1 MNTFEDYK
9 KGILEYSMSI
19 KNDSNH
25 QLNRFLSKITP
36 GKIKSASK
44 IIFETENNKQDVH
57 TLSSYFRVSKDKEF
71 LKYLDTVD
79 ADKLIPVKQFLN
91 RKTKEPREEVVE
103 YTAWLLDFKP
113 RPFAKFQKIPKE
125 LVSDRLDEK
134 SNLEQTILDKTKP
147 SQKSVQGK
155 SNKDFPWKKITITI
169 SFVSVILAIVYF
181 GKALQQK
188 DCMVWKNYNYERVA
202 CNSKGVS
209 LKYDQDWVD
218 NFKKVKNNDT
228 IQTFF
233 GEGGEKDPKYWYYR
247 KNNKVELFTQSG
259 IHPTEN
265 IELKPITQLIVRKY
279 ILKE

>member
-1 MNTFEDYK
+1 MPVNTFEDYK
-9 KGILEYSMSI
+9 KGILEYSISV

-44 IIFETENNKQDVH
+44 IIFETENNKQDIH
-57 TLSSYFRVSKDKEF
+57 TLSSYFRVSKDKDF

-155 SNKDFPWKKITITI
+155 SNQDFPWKKITITI

-181 GKALQQK
+181 GKGLRQK
-188 DCMVWKNYNYERVA
+188 ECMIWSEDHYERVK
-202 CNSKGVS
+202 CDSNDIS
-209 LKYDQDWVD
+209 LRYNQDWVD
-218 NFKKVKNNDT
+218 NFKKIELDPT
-228 IQTFF
+228 MTFF
-233 GEGGEKDPKYWYYR
+233 NNGEPIYWYS
-247 KNNKVELFTQSG
+247 KTNNTIEFFTMG
-259 IHPTEN
+259 GTHPIEN